1 KDSRFTDW
9 GRRPLSAKQLTYA
22 LADVTH
28 LRGAYR
34 YLKEELEKNGRH
46 GWLKEEMDILL
57 NPETYEQD
65 PENAWKRLKFQ
76 DRRPHVMGIFIEVA
90 KWRDAT
96 AQTRNVP
103 RNRVLKDDALRELA
117 VQAPSHKNA
126 LAKLRAVPK
135 GFENSKYA
143 DELLEAVSRGR
154 NRAKETL
161 PEPTPPVV
169 NKPGIGA
176 LVDLLKVLLKQRSDE
191 TGVAP
196 KLIANVADLERIA
209 SDDEPNVP
217 AMHGWRREIFGDYA
231 LALKNGKLAM
241 ASDNNSVVLI
251 SRD

>member
-1 KDSRFTDW
+1 
-9 GRRPLSAKQLTYA
+9 
-22 LADVTH
+22 

-46 GWLKEEMDILL
+46 SWLKEEMEILL
-57 NPETYEQD
+57 NPETYEQN

-76 DRRPHVMGIFIEVA
+76 DRRSHVMGIFIEVA

-117 VQAPSHKNA
+117 VQAPRHKTA
-126 LAKLRAVPK
+126 LAKLRAVPN

-143 DELLEAVSRGR
+143 DELLEAISRGR
-154 NRAKETL
+154 ERTKETL
-161 PEPTPPVV
+161 PELSPPVV

-176 LVDLLKVLLKQRSDE
+176 LVDLLKVLLKQRSEE

-209 SDDEPNVP
+209 SDDEPDVP

-231 LALKNGKLAM
+231 LALKTGKLAM
-241 ASDNNSVVLI
+241 ASENNTVVLI

>member
-1 KDSRFTDW
+1 
-9 GRRPLSAKQLTYA
+9 
-22 LADVTH
+22 
-28 LRGAYR
+28 
-34 YLKEELEKNGRH
+34 
-46 GWLKEEMDILL
+46 M
-57 NPETYEQD
+57 
-65 PENAWKRLKFQ
+65 
-76 DRRPHVMGIFIEVA
+76 
-90 KWRDAT
+90 
-96 AQTRNVP
+96 
-103 RNRVLKDDALRELA
+103 
-117 VQAPSHKNA
+117 QAPRHKTA

-176 LVDLLKVLLKQRSDE
+176 LVDLLKVLLKQRSEE

-209 SDDEPNVP
+209 SDDEPDVP
-217 AMHGWRREIFGDYA
+217 AMYGWRREIFGDYA

-241 ASDNNSVVLI
+241 ASENNSVVLI